1 MSPYHPT
8 RELWQADEMAF
19 ADSYLEEKGIKVK
32 IEQFHGGA
40 AAQARNVIEGLEA
53 DVVSLPLPTDTEAIA
68 RAGLI
73 KEGWEERLPNHALP
87 YTSTIVFVV
96 RKGNPKQI
104 KDWPDLVQDKIE
116 IITPSPKTSGN
127 GKLSFLAA
135 WGSVLKRGGSE
146 DDAKR
151 FVTEIYKRV
160 PVLDSG
166 ARAATV
172 TFTEKESATFT

>member
-1 MSPYHPT
+1 MI
-8 RELWQADEMAF
+8 D
-19 ADSYLEEKGIKVK
+19 
-32 IEQFHGGA
+32 
-40 AAQARNVIEGLEA
+40 GLEA

-73 KEGWEERLPNHALP
+73 KEGWEEQFPNGSLP

-135 WGSVLKRGGSE
+135 WGSVLEARRLGGRRQAIRHR
-146 DDAKR
+146 DLQAR
-151 FVTEIYKRV
+151 A
-160 PVLDSG
+160 G
-166 ARAATV
+166 ARFGRPGRDGDLLQERNRRRPPDLGERSV
-172 TFTEKESATFT
+172 FGN